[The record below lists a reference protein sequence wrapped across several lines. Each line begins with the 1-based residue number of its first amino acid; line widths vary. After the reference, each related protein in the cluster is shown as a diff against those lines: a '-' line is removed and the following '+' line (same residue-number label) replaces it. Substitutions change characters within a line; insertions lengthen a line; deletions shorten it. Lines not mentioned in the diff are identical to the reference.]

1 MSHINLI
8 KSHLLNSML
17 RKFEIVNND
26 VAVLP
31 SIVIFPAS
39 SLDRTLNFYSHCI
52 QTFNFVRKSPH
63 LSKFGGFLSHSLFKL
78 WYIITI
84 SFNDAMFFCNAE
96 NVFFRLIR

>member
-1 MSHINLI
+1 
-8 KSHLLNSML
+8 ML
-17 RKFEIVNND
+17 RKLEIVNND

-31 SIVIFPAS
+31 SMVIFPAS
-39 SLDRTLNFYSHCI
+39 SLDRTLNFYSYCI

-96 NVFFRLIR
+96 NFFFRTIR